1 MIRTIGPARLGFA
14 AALLALLL
22 GPLAL
27 GFHSAHAQGV
37 DVATYYGA
45 GVDAGATIGVT
56 LDGAECAST
65 TANDAGQ
72 WLVSVG
78 KSDACALED
87 GLTVGFTVNGEAAEQ
102 TETWSEGGGPADAAN
117 GTTLTVAEAM
127 PGNGGENGGAMPGN
141 GGDDNGDAM
150 PGNGMEGTPDEPTT
164 GNAGLVSSSSSS
176 SLAALALGF
185 LAVAGIAGAR
195 VATRRVS

>member
-65 TANDAGQ
+65 EANDDGQ

-78 KSDACALED
+78 PSDACALE
-87 GLTVGFTVNGEAAEQ
+87 GGETVGFTVNGDAAEQ
-102 TETWSEGGGPADAAN
+102 TETWSAGGGPADTAN
-117 GTTLTVAEAM
+117 GTTLTVAAM
-127 PGNGGENGGAMPGN
+127 PDDGGEGSMPDTPAMP
-141 GGDDNGDAM
+141 DDV
-150 PGNGMEGTPDEPTT
+150 
-164 GNAGLVSSSSSS
+164 GNAGLVGSSSSSP
-176 SLAALALGF
+176 LAALALAF
-185 LAVAGIAGAR
+185 FAVAGIAGAR

>member
-1 MIRTIGPARLGFA
+1 MNRTIGPARLGFA

-45 GVDAGATIGVT
+45 GVEAGATIGVT

-65 TANDAGQ
+65 TANDDGQ

-78 KSDACALED
+78 ASDACELED
-87 GLTVGFTVNGEAAEQ
+87 GATVGFTVNGDAAEQ
-102 TETWSEGGGPADAAN
+102 TESWSAGGGPADTAN
-117 GTTLTVAEAM
+117 GVTLTVAEAM
-127 PGNGGENGGAMPGN
+127 PGNGGEGSMP
-141 GGDDNGDAM
+141 
-150 PGNGMEGTPDEPTT
+150 ETPEEPDT
-164 GNAGLVSSSSSS
+164 GNAGLVTSSAGS
-176 SLAALALGF
+176 SLLALALGI